1 MDTLDKL
8 ELISDESLR
17 TVIKWTL
24 ADLDN
29 LGNANDDVDY
39 PEATQPVAGFSRMLK
54 EAVEYQIE
62 KQFAIYEE
70 KNNE

>member
-17 TVIKWTL
+17 TVITWTL
-24 ADLDN
+24 NDLDN
-29 LGNANDDVDY
+29 WSNTSDDADY
-39 PEATQPVAGFSRMLK
+39 PEATQPVAGFSAMLK

-62 KQFAIYEE
+62 KEFVIYEE